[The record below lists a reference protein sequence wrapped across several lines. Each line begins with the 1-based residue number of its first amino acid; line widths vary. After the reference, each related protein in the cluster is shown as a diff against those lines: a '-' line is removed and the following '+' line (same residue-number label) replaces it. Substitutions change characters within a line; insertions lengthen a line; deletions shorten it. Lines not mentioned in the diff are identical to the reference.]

1 MGMYDRHHQQ
11 QPPPPPQQQQP
22 VAGMWSTDP
31 FKVDSGGQ
39 ATSGSTIMEG
49 DTKFDHTGVSNQDIL
64 AGLLFL
70 LGLRRSFVCTHFG
83 CGLQLEDVPHM
94 DELEEAGDAD
104 QEASKP
110 RDKVKHL

>member
-11 QPPPPPQQQQP
+11 QQPPPPPPQQHQQQP

-49 DTKFDHTGVSNQDIL
+49 DTKFDHTGVSHSQAL
-64 AGLLFL
+64 SRWLTHYLFD
-70 LGLRRSFVCTHFG
+70 FG
-83 CGLQLEDVPHM
+83 T
-94 DELEEAGDAD
+94 
-104 QEASKP
+104 K
-110 RDKVKHL
+110 